1 MAFYLCNSPNC
12 VKKYVFWLL
21 SQLFSLSLQTIL
33 TRQVMNIFKKNDASK
48 KGTENKKD
56 NKEEEKV
63 RQTGSLRERL
73 SRVKKTRWIRFG
85 IVSLIFFAWVAWLG
99 NWWVAL
105 WWFLL
110 ADIYLTQFIP
120 WNWWKFS
127 KSSIVRTVMS
137 WVDAIVYALVL
148 VYFLFAFVGQNYQ
161 IPSSSLEKTLL
172 TGDFLWV
179 NKMVYGPRVPMTP
192 LHFPLA
198 QNELFGCKSY
208 IEKPQFEYHR
218 LKGFRSVERGDI
230 VVFNFP
236 AGDTVIVGKPN
247 PDYYTQVMEAG
258 AQLMQ
263 ASLESFNDDPTMYD
277 KVMQAGRK
285 YIDSH
290 CALIHHPVD
299 RRDNYVKRCVGLPG
313 ERISVVN
320 GVVHI
325 NGKAISEPKN
335 VQYNYEVHLKG
346 DFYDEAYL
354 TDELDMARDDFEGH
368 SHNNLHCDICGLN
381 NANISLLHN
390 VPLTYEMKS
399 KLEGCSW
406 VSKIEPSS
414 IGSGESIYIYPVGR
428 NYGWTR
434 SNFANDIGG
443 LWIPKK
449 GVSID
454 LTKKL
459 NQEIYARCIRDYEKV
474 DLTIK
479 DGKAYIDGNPANSYT
494 FKMDYYWMM
503 GDNRDNSLDSRFWG
517 FVPEDHIVG
526 TPMFVIVSFDKDKGW
541 FDGKI
546 RWNRVFR
553 DANPDK

>member
-73 SRVKKTRWIRFG
+73 GRVKKTRWIRFG

-313 ERISVVN
+313 ERVSVVN

-335 VQYNYEVHLKG
+335 VQYNYEVYLKG

-368 SHNNLHCDICGLN
+368 SHSNLHCDICGLN

-390 VPLTYEMKS
+390 IPLTYEMKS

-406 VSKIEPSS
+406 VTKIEPSS

-454 LTKKL
+454 LTKKQ

-479 DGKAYIDGNPANSYT
+479 DGKAYIDGKPANSYT

>member
-1 MAFYLCNSPNC
+1 MCGFILLAVKHTSGFY

-21 SQLFSLSLQTIL
+21 SQLFSLSLHSIL
-33 TRQVMNIFKKNDASK
+33 TRHVMSIFKKKDASNQ
-48 KGTENKKD
+48 GTKN
-56 NKEEEKV
+56 NKEKETEEKV
-63 RQTGSLRERL
+63 RQTGSLKERL
-73 SRVKKTRWIRFG
+73 SRVKTTRWIRFG
-85 IVSLIFFAWVAWLG
+85 IVSVIFFAWVAWLG

-105 WWFLL
+105 FWFLL

-120 WNWWKFS
+120 WNWWKYS
-127 KSSIVRTVMS
+127 KNSLVRTVMS
-137 WVDAIVYALVL
+137 WVDAIVYALIL

-198 QNELFGCKSY
+198 QNELFGKKSY
-208 IEKPQFEYHR
+208 IENPQLAYHR
-218 LKGFRSVERGDI
+218 LKGFRNVERGDI

-236 AGDTVIVGKPN
+236 AGDTVVVGQVN
-247 PDYYTQVMEAG
+247 PDYYTQVMECGAG
-258 AQLMQ
+258 ILHPS
-263 ASLESFNDDPTMYD
+263 ASDFKDDPTMYD
-277 KVMQAGRK
+277 KVMQAGHD
-285 YIDSH
+285 YIH
-290 CALIHHPVD
+290 NQCKLIYHPVD

-313 ERISVVN
+313 EKISVKN

-335 VQYNYEVHLKG
+335 VQYNYEVSLKG
-346 DFYDEAYL
+346 SFVDDNYL
-354 TDELDMARDDFEGH
+354 IEELGVAIDDIHMENGM
-368 SHNNLHCDICGLN
+368 
-381 NANISLLHN
+381 LHN
-390 VPLTYEMKS
+390 LPLTYEMKS

-406 VSKIEPSS
+406 VSAIKPSEFDE
-414 IGSGESIYIYPVGR
+414 GESIYIYPVGR
-428 NYGWTR
+428 DYGWTR
-434 SNFANDIGG
+434 SNFANNIGG

-449 GVSID
+449 GMSID
-454 LTKKL
+454 LTKKM

-479 DGKAYIDGNPANSYT
+479 DGKPYIDGKPATKYT

-546 RWNRVFR
+546 RWSRIFT

>member
-1 MAFYLCNSPNC
+1 M
-12 VKKYVFWLL
+12 KH
-21 SQLFSLSLQTIL
+21 I
-33 TRQVMNIFKKNDASK
+33 MNIFKKKDASK
-48 KGTENKKD
+48 QGGVNNKENK
-56 NKEEEKV
+56 NEEDV
-63 RQTGSLRERL
+63 RQTGSLKERL
-73 SRVKKTRWIRFG
+73 GRVKKTRWIRFG
-85 IVSLIFFAWVAWLG
+85 IVSIIFFAWVAWLG

-120 WNWWKFS
+120 WNWWKYS
-127 KSSIVRTVMS
+127 KNSIVRTVMS

-198 QNELFGCKSY
+198 QNELFGMKSY
-208 IEKPQFEYHR
+208 IEKPQFKYHR

-236 AGDTVIVGKPN
+236 AGDSVVVGITN
-247 PDYYTQVMEAG
+247 PDYYTLTMDCGVKEIAREEASNSPVGLNQNPDSIMEIFEGRVYGRMLEDPSMYGTVM
-258 AQLMQ
+258 
-263 ASLESFNDDPTMYD
+263 TR
-277 KVMQAGRK
+277 GR
-285 YIDSH
+285 
-290 CALIHHPVD
+290 AFIHNHLKTITRPVD

-313 ERISVVN
+313 ERLAIKD
-320 GVVHI
+320 GKILI
-325 NGKAISEPKN
+325 NGKTISEPKN
-335 VQYNYEVHLKG
+335 VQYNYEIYLNG
-346 DFYDEAYL
+346 QFYDRDFMNGELGMAY
-354 TDELDMARDDFEGH
+354 EDFEVDAEGR
-368 SHNNLHCDICGLN
+368 SHLELL
-381 NANISLLHN
+381 NANGIVRGIIHR

-406 VSKIEPSS
+406 VSRIEPSEIS
-414 IGSGESIYIYPVGR
+414 PIESLYIYPVGK
-428 NYGWTR
+428 NHGWTR

-459 NQEIYARCIRDYEKV
+459 NQEIYTRCIRDYECV
-474 DLTIK
+474 NLTIK
-479 DGKAYIDGNPANSYT
+479 DGKAYIDGKPATSYT

-526 TPMFVIVSFDKDKGW
+526 TPMFVIVSFDKEKGW
-541 FDGKI
+541 FGGKI
-546 RWNRVFR
+546 RWSRIFT